1 MSCCW
6 YFLMLSLL
14 CFYSRVPHAL
24 FLSFIIYKVPCVC
37 LILHKTANVPGPF
50 PENLVIYD
58 QNEVESSA
66 LKPSWLLHH
75 WTTSR
80 NFNCLS
86 QPAADQINL
95 RQHWGL
101 IHYLYPLICCLSITS
116 IPLLPHSGA
125 DVYIMICYTSC
136 DNRSWTTTRLLNVL
150 VIWVSISGFQ

>member
-1 MSCCW
+1 ML
-6 YFLMLSLL
+6 YFYHLL
-14 CFYSRVPHAL
+14 FTRCHVF
-24 FLSFIIYKVPCVC
+24 

-75 WTTSR
+75 WTSSR
-80 NFNCLS
+80 NVKCLS
-86 QPAADQINL
+86 QPAADQIKL

-101 IHYLYPLICCLSITS
+101 IPYLYPLICCLSITS

-125 DVYIMICYTSC
+125 DVYIMICYTSVMC
-136 DNRSWTTTRLLNVL
+136 SCFDADLILQFRETQIDKELNDGIKL
-150 VIWVSISGFQ
+150 YCRA